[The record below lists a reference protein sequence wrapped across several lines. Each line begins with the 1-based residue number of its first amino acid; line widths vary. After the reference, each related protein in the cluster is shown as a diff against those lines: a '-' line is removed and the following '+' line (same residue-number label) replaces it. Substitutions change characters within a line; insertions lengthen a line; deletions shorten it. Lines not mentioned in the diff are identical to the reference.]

1 MEQNGRRPVPPY
13 AAKKVLLL
21 RLLRQQQQQQQKQ
34 QQQQQQHE
42 EGEEEETEY
51 CKGGIKLKL
60 IKASLRLKHK
70 TEIVEGRSENE
81 INKIKRKRKLIVCLV
96 ELFIGR
102 ILEQRKINDQ
112 INKNH

>member
-1 MEQNGRRPVPPY
+1 M
-13 AAKKVLLL
+13 
-21 RLLRQQQQQQQKQ
+21 
-34 QQQQQQHE
+34 
-42 EGEEEETEY
+42 
-51 CKGGIKLKL
+51 
-60 IKASLRLKHK
+60 RLKHK